1 MYSLMNTGV
10 HGTNGLNPQT
20 STHPIWTSLSST
32 VSSVKKGTIKAR
44 LLTGTY
50 LLETNKHKFSSGKES
65 PLCKCCGTENENVT
79 HFLLLCPALCK
90 QRKES
95 FPKIKTFMI
104 SLIGMT
110 KWTSTFNE
118 KSSIVRLII
127 DSTFAL
133 PMIKSRS
140 DLESLHRL
148 SVDMCYEL
156 HTQRTWLLQKK
167 LNSRVNVGTATP
179 DHT

>member
-1 MYSLMNTGV
+1 MQGKSTLHCMD
-10 HGTNGLNPQT
+10 QT
-20 STHPIWTSLSST
+20 TLKIGSTHPIWTSLSST
-32 VSSVKKGTIKAR
+32 VSSVKKGTIQAR

-50 LLETNKHKFSSGKES
+50 LLETNKHTFSSGKES
-65 PLCKCCGTENENVT
+65 PLRKCCGTKNENVT
-79 HFLLLCPALCK
+79 HFLLLCPAFCK

-110 KWTSTFNE
+110 KWTSNFNE
-118 KSSIVRLII
+118 KSFIVRLII

-148 SVDMCYEL
+148 SADMCYKL
-156 HTQRTWLLQKK
+156 HAQRTWLLQKK
-167 LNSRVNVGTATP
+167 LNCRVNVGTATL